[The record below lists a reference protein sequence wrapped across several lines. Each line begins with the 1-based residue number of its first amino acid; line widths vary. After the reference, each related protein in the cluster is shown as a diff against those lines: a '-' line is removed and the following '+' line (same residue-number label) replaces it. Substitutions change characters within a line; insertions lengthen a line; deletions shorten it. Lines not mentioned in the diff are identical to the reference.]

1 MPRTPSDTPKD
12 KLTLSIDKDVKRR
25 FDFVSKWHG
34 LSMSQVATELF
45 EEWLKEN
52 TPPGLLELEQ
62 RAKGGS
68 K

>member
-34 LSMSQVATELF
+34 LTMSHVATELF
-45 EEWLKEN
+45 EEWLAKN
-52 TPPGLLELEQ
+52 TPPGLFDKEPAQ
-62 RAKGGS
+62 KGKGQ
-68 K
+68 